1 MSQLAKCSIS
11 EQIIARIQE
20 AGARAFGN
28 DNVAKFIHDGEL
40 ELLQKE
46 VEEKFREVLKAM
58 LIDVDNDHNAVGTPK
73 RFAKMMLHE
82 LYRGRY
88 HQEPDIT
95 EFPNVT
101 QADEMYVVGPITIR
115 SACAHHMAPI
125 TGSAWVGIIPSEK
138 LIGLSKFHRIIDH
151 IGSRAQIQEEM
162 TMQVADAI
170 EALTAPAGL
179 AVLVK
184 AHHQCC
190 SHRGVKDK
198 DSHMVTSVTRGVMR
212 THAATR
218 DEFFRLVDLTK

>member
-1 MSQLAKCSIS
+1 MSNRPVSQVIR
-11 EQIIARIQE
+11 ARIEE
-20 AGARAFGN
+20 AGAAFFGN
-28 DNVAKFIHDGEL
+28 DNIAEFIEPGEL
-40 ELLQKE
+40 ELLQQE
-46 VEEKFREVLKAM
+46 VESKFREVLNSM
-58 LIDVDNDHNAVGTPK
+58 LIDVKNDHNAVGTPK
-73 RFAKMMLHE
+73 RFAKMMLQE

-88 HQEPDIT
+88 HPEPDVT

-125 TGSAWVGIIPSEK
+125 TGSAWVGILPSK
-138 LIGLSKFHRIIDH
+138 SLIGLSKFHRIIDH
-151 IGSRAQIQEEM
+151 ICSRAQIQEEM
-162 TMQVADAI
+162 TMQIADAI
-170 EALTAPAGL
+170 EGLTTPAGL

-198 DSHMVTSVTRGVMR
+198 DSLMVTSVTRGVMR
-212 THAATR
+212 TNSTSR